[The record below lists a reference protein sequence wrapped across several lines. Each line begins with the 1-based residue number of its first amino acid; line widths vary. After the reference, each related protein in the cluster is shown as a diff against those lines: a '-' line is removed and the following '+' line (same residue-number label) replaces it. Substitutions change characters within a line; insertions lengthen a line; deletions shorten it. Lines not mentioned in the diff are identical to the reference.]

1 MGDALLFG
9 GGGGASGI
17 RTKNISKAAYDNLPE
32 EKKNDPKVV
41 WIITDADAYDYGA
54 SYADNLTKQMNDLV
68 NRVNELSDAMG
79 GVKFSITESGGLRVT
94 YEVEDGE

>member
-9 GGGGASGI
+9 GGGVSGI

-32 EKKNDPKVV
+32 EKKNNPKIV
-41 WIITDADAYDYGA
+41 WIIEDADAYDYGA
-54 SYADNLTKQMNDLV
+54 SYADKLTKQMNDLV
-68 NRVNELSDAMG
+68 ERVNELSEALG

-94 YEVEDGE
+94 YEDYEE